1 MMQSLVVFIPGM
13 MGSQLRENSSIGAGK
28 LLWSENMVHTMTQ
41 VAGNPTLL
49 QWSNNPHRPEGVLS
63 TADVWIK
70 KVEICRRLRDEM
82 VRLESAGDFQ
92 YAEFS
97 YDWRQNIFDVPQ
109 QLGQWLTKKHNFKV
123 DADGKQD
130 PENEPRLNLVAHS
143 MGGLVSA
150 IAMSTGYINPQNVRR
165 LICIG
170 TPFYGSPGAFRGLYS
185 LGYLPGMEWLSWA
198 INIRKNWLTCKKN
211 LRHTF
216 QSFVSTYQLLP
227 HQSETFADVKNVGKI
242 NPLAGP
248 VKVPPA
254 HVASQ
259 NAVTDLHSEL
269 LAFENLLQSLP
280 HLKDHYHFIFSEH
293 PRNTES
299 EYRARPSA
307 ALDTYERV
315 RNSSWDNGDGT
326 VLVKSATMGDE
337 VSPSRARVVGVPH
350 MQMCNNQDVVDL
362 VKQYL
367 A

>member
-1 MMQSLVVFIPGM
+1 MQSLVVFIPGM
-13 MGSQLRENSSIGAGK
+13 MGSQLKGGGK
-28 LLWSENMVHTMTQ
+28 LLWSEDMLQTMSQ
-41 VAGNPTLL
+41 VAGNPALL
-49 QWSNNPHRPEGVLS
+49 QWSNNPHQPDGVVN
-63 TADVWIK
+63 TIDVWIK

-82 VRLESAGDFQ
+82 TRLESAGNFE

-97 YDWRQNIFDVPQ
+97 YDWRQNLFDIPE
-109 QLGQWLTKKHNFKV
+109 QLGEWLTRKHGFKV
-123 DADGKQD
+123 DAHRKQKR
-130 PENEPRLNLVAHS
+130 EIEPRLNLIAHS

-150 IAMSTGYINPQNVRR
+150 LSMSKGYINPENVRR

-185 LGYLPGMEWLSWA
+185 LGYLPGMEWLSWT

-211 LRHTF
+211 LRKTF

-227 HQSETFADVKNVGKI
+227 HQRHTFADVKNVGKI

-248 VKVPPA
+248 VPVPPPQ
-254 HVASQ
+254 VAPQ

-269 LAFENLLQSLP
+269 TAFENLLKSLP
-280 HLKDHYHFIFSEH
+280 HLKNHYHFIFSEH

-299 EYRARPSA
+299 EYKARASA
-307 ALDTYERV
+307 ANDTYERV
-315 RNSSWDNGDGT
+315 SKLSWDDGDGT
-326 VLVKSATMGDE
+326 VPVDSATMRDG

-350 MQMCNNQDVVDL
+350 MEMCNDKRVVDL